1 MSKRRRRTTSPTPS
15 SSTAPAQQR
24 SSRLEAIRRDKAV
37 YDELMHRVESEDLA
51 IPKAR
56 IAGVPKARLRSVLA
70 GAGAEG
76 SRLALEA
83 PPPPGVPDVGPDVAP
98 IAEAIVLLHGRPSL
112 LVQNGTFEVPD
123 SDVWKARLY
132 PYKSKLERLIR
143 SVGRIELLNHPD
155 YAWVGTGWVIGD
167 GMIITNRHVARTFA
181 ERGAAGAFI
190 FQTSLDGATVTPR
203 IDFREEY
210 KQTLPAQELAIESV
224 LHIENDGNQHPDL
237 AVVRVS
243 KSTARRLPPPIVLA
257 DGALDENGF
266 LAVIGYPA
274 WDTRNAADAMRDVF
288 GEIYD
293 VKRLA
298 PGKVATMP
306 AGRWYFTHDCSTL
319 GGNSGSVVVDI
330 DAGRA
335 VGLHFGGAFRQANY
349 AVTTPTIKQ
358 ILSRLKVSVA
368 APKPDERAGG
378 DGAAPEEA
386 PPRKVEDY
394 DDRFGYEDDFL
405 GPAAEH
411 RVPLPRLPAGADAAD
426 VKGAPAGAR
435 KVLRYTHFSLA
446 LSKSRRL
453 PIYTA
458 VNIDGEQL
466 RNIPRKGDAW
476 YFDPRVGKDFQ
487 AGNDIYARN
496 DLDRGHMVRRLDPVW
511 GSTSEAKRAN
521 DDTFHFAN
529 ACPQHKDLNQRTWN
543 DLEDYILGNSGA
555 HELKVC
561 LFTGPVLEDDDPAY
575 RGIQLPRQFW
585 KVAVLVDS
593 ASGKLSTT
601 AYMLSQASMI
611 KDITEFVFGQ
621 YRTYQVPV
629 ARVEKLTG
637 LRFGNVANFDPL
649 KGQPIDEALAVGARS
664 SRVIEGP
671 RDIEF

>member
-1 MSKRRRRTTSPTPS
+1 
-15 SSTAPAQQR
+15 
-24 SSRLEAIRRDKAV
+24 
-37 YDELMHRVESEDLA
+37 
-51 IPKAR
+51 
-56 IAGVPKARLRSVLA
+56 
-70 GAGAEG
+70 
-76 SRLALEA
+76 
-83 PPPPGVPDVGPDVAP
+83 
-98 IAEAIVLLHGRPSL
+98 
-112 LVQNGTFEVPD
+112 
-123 SDVWKARLY
+123 
-132 PYKSKLERLIR
+132 
-143 SVGRIELLNHPD
+143 
-155 YAWVGTGWVIGD
+155 
-167 GMIITNRHVARTFA
+167 
-181 ERGAAGAFI
+181 
-190 FQTSLDGATVTPR
+190 
-203 IDFREEY
+203 
-210 KQTLPAQELAIESV
+210 
-224 LHIENDGNQHPDL
+224 
-237 AVVRVS
+237 
-243 KSTARRLPPPIVLA
+243 
-257 DGALDENGF
+257 
-266 LAVIGYPA
+266 
-274 WDTRNAADAMRDVF
+274 MRDVF

-293 VKRLA
+293 VKRMA
-298 PGKVATMP
+298 PGKVASRP

-349 AVTTPTIKQ
+349 AVTAPTIKQ
-358 ILSRLKVSVA
+358 ILGRLKVSVA
-368 APKPDERAGG
+368 ALKPGERAAG
-378 DGAAPEEA
+378 DGAALVEA

-394 DDRFGYEDDFL
+394 DDRFGYEPDFL
-405 GPAAEH
+405 GPATEH
-411 RVPLPRLPAGADAAD
+411 RVPLPKLPSGADAPD

-435 KVLRYTHFSLA
+435 KVLRYTHFSLV

-476 YFDPRVGKDFQ
+476 YFDPRVDKDFQ

-561 LFTGPVLEDDDPAY
+561 LFTGPVLEDDDPEY
-575 RGIQLPRQFW
+575 RGIRLPRQFW
-585 KVAVLVDS
+585 KVAVLVND
-593 ASGKLSTT
+593 ATGKLSTT

-637 LRFGNVANFDPL
+637 LRFGKVADFDPL
-649 KGQPIDEALAVGARS
+649 KGQPFDEALAVGAPS

-671 RDIEF
+671 RDIVF